1 MSTNSPNLPTDA
13 QLLYEYLGR
22 KIASGGEQAPA
33 DELLADL
40 GAYREQLNRLRGMI
54 SQAEQSLDAG
64 LGRDLD
70 LESLLSRVRKRLEVE
85 GRGS

>member
-1 MSTNSPNLPTDA
+1 MSTDSPNLPTDA

-22 KIASGGEQAPA
+22 RIASGGEQAPA

-40 GAYREQLNRLRGMI
+40 SAYREQLDRLRSMI

-70 LESLLSRVRKRLEVE
+70 LESLLLRVQKRI
-85 GRGS
+85 

>member
-1 MSTNSPNLPTDA
+1 MSTDSPNLPTDA

-22 KIASGGEQAPA
+22 KIASGGETAPA

-40 GAYREQLNRLRGMI
+40 GAYREQLDRLRAMI
-54 SQAEQSLDAG
+54 GQAEQSLDAG

-70 LESLLSRVRKRLEVE
+70 LESLLVRVRRRLEAE
-85 GRGS
+85 GRAS